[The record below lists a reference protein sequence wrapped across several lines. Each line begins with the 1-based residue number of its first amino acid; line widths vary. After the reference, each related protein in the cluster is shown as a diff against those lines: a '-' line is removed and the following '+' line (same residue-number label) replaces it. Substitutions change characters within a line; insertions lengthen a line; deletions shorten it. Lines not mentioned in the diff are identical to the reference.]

1 MCDITSSSTSITLW
15 GGGGA
20 EGVDNMAAT
29 MWKVSGCD
37 QEIGINTECSNMKR
51 KQNIVHSE
59 SVKFNDLVSA
69 ENLLEFRLDFDKLQK
84 LYNMST

>member
-1 MCDITSSSTSITLW
+1 VTSHPLALPLPFVFFE
-15 GGGGA
+15 GGGF
-20 EGVDNMAAT
+20 DNRAAT
-29 MWKVSGCD
+29 TWKVGGCD
-37 QEIGINTECSNMKR
+37 QEIGINIECSNMKN

-69 ENLLEFRLDFDKLQK
+69 ENLLEFRLDFDELQK